1 MLIASSLW
9 RLGRFDKPI
18 GIALILFPCWWG
30 LAYVQGLAID
40 LKLMLLFAV
49 GATAMRAA
57 GCIVNDY
64 FDQDIDR
71 QVQRTKNRP
80 FANGDVTF
88 PQAIVLFLILCG
100 MGLLVLLQLP
110 PRCWEIGALATVLF
124 MIYPKAKR
132 FTNYPQIVLGLA
144 FNIGFPMAVAIF
156 TPPWQHLGVWVT
168 YGAGIC
174 WTVAYDTVY
183 AFQDI
188 EDDQYL
194 KIGSTALT
202 FGHWARSVIVGLYG
216 LMASLLSW
224 SCVLADSSLL
234 PYIFFIS
241 AAAFAIYKILRL
253 DLKDVAECRN
263 FFIANQW
270 VGLIIFVG
278 FLLR

>member
-1 MLIASSLW
+1 MLIASALW

-30 LAYVQGLAID
+30 LAYAQGLAID
-40 LKLMLLFAV
+40 PKLMLLFAI
-49 GATAMRAA
+49 GATVMRAA

-71 QVQRTKNRP
+71 HVQRTKTRP
-80 FANGDVTF
+80 LASGEVTAS
-88 PQAIVLFLILCG
+88 QAGVFFFILCG
-100 MGLLVLLQLP
+100 LGLVVLLQLP
-110 PRCWEIGALATVLF
+110 PRCWGIGAIATVLF

-132 FTNYPQIVLGLA
+132 FTNYPQVVLGLA
-144 FNIGFPMAVAIF
+144 FNIGFPMAIAIF
-156 TPPWQHLGVWVT
+156 TPLWHHRGVWAA

-188 EDDQYL
+188 KDDQHL
-194 KIGSTALT
+194 EIGSTALT
-202 FGHWARSVIVGLYG
+202 FGKGARPIIITLYG
-216 LMASLLSW
+216 VMAALLSW
-224 SCVLADSSLL
+224 SCALAHSSLM
-234 PYIFFIS
+234 PYLCFIS
-241 AAAFAIYKILRL
+241 AATFAIYKVLKL
-253 DLKDVAECRN
+253 NLKDIAECRN

-278 FLLR
+278 FLMR

>member
-1 MLIASSLW
+1 MLIASALW

-40 LKLMLLFAV
+40 PKLMILFAM
-49 GATAMRAA
+49 GATVMRAA

-71 QVQRTKNRP
+71 QVQRTKTRP
-80 FANGDVTF
+80 LASGDVTVL
-88 PQAIVLFLILCG
+88 QAWLFFLILCAV
-100 MGLLVLLQLP
+100 GLIVLLQLP
-110 PRCWEIGALATVLF
+110 PRCWAIGAIATILF
-124 MIYPKAKR
+124 MIYPRAKR
-132 FTNYPQIVLGLA
+132 FTNYPQVVLGFA

-156 TPPWQHLGVWVT
+156 TPLWHHPGVWAA

-188 EDDQYL
+188 EDDQHL

-202 FGHWARSVIVGLYG
+202 FGQGARSIIISLYG
-216 LMASLLSW
+216 IMAALLSG
-224 SCVLADSSLL
+224 SCAFADSSLL
-234 PYIFFIS
+234 AYVFFIS
-241 AAAFAIYKILRL
+241 AAVFAIYKVLQL
-253 DLKDVAECRN
+253 DLHNVSECRD

-270 VGLIIFVG
+270 VGLLIFVG